1 MLEIK
6 SERFRGIFYVTP
18 DICRRNRNKLKLP
31 SEESRKI
38 LQIVY

>member
-6 SERFRGIFYVTP
+6 SEQFRCFFYVAS
-18 DICRRNRNKLKLP
+18 DKCSRNLKKLKLS

-38 LQIVY
+38 LQIIY

>member
-6 SERFRGIFYVTP
+6 SERFRGVFYVAS
-18 DICRRNRNKLKLP
+18 DKCSRNRKKLKLS

-38 LQIVY
+38 LQLIY